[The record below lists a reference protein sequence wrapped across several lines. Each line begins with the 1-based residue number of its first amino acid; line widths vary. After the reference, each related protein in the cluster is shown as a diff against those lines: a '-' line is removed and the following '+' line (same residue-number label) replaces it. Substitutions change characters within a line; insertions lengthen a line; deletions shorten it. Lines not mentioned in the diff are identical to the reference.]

1 MIGWWGWLLMW
12 VGLVLMLLMMLAAVA
27 YVLFRKGLALMH
39 DLSALVD
46 KAAALDVD
54 TESLSKPQIA
64 VLAEMSEIRA
74 RHEAQKSR
82 RADLKLERHD
92 RRMARAKRIIKHDA
106 STSPWPD
113 GWA

>member
-1 MIGWWGWLLMW
+1 MIAWGGWLLIW
-12 VGLVLMLLMMLAAVA
+12 VGLVLLLLIMLVLVA
-27 YVLFRKGLALMH
+27 YVLFRKGVALMH

-54 TESLSKPQIA
+54 MESLSKPQIA

-74 RHEAQKSR
+74 RHEAQKGR

-92 RRMARAKRIIKHDA
+92 RRMARAKRITKHDA
-106 STSPWPD
+106 STSQWPE